1 MLHKLHRTSAI
12 IIGLFILLHLI
23 NHSMIILGAQNHIE
37 FMDAIRVIYRNA
49 IVESLLILCILFQ
62 VSSGVVLVW
71 KRRGQRTGFIEKSQV
86 WSGLYLAFFLINH
99 LAAVFF
105 GRLILELDSNIYFA
119 IAGFYVL
126 PFSLF
131 FIPYYFLAVVAIFVH
146 LASAFNWLLR
156 NKIKNP
162 IRKNIVFLIMFIGIG
177 FALILIFAF
186 LGFFSDINIPA
197 EYLKVYQF

>member
-1 MLHKLHRTSAI
+1 
-12 IIGLFILLHLI
+12 
-23 NHSMIILGAQNHIE
+23 MIVLGAQTHIE
-37 FMDAIRVIYRNA
+37 FMDIVRVIYRNPIA
-49 IVESLLILCILFQ
+49 KSLLIICVLFQ
-62 VSSGVVLVW
+62 VSSGIVLVW
-71 KRRGQRTGFIEKSQV
+71 KRRGQRIGFIEKAQV

-119 IAGFYVL
+119 IEGFYVL

-131 FIPYYFLAVVAIFVH
+131 FILYYFLAVVAIFVH

-156 NKIKNP
+156 KKIKNP
-162 IRKNIVFLIMFIGIG
+162 LRKNIVCLIMFIGIG

-197 EYLKVYQF
+197 EYLEVYQF